1 MSAGEDVRAAG
12 IQKLIEAYGDDRGYG
27 TFDPAT
33 TSPESLPYIQETV
46 DHLFGEIWNREAL
59 SVRDRRLL
67 TMGVTAGLGRADV
80 ATTQIFG
87 ALKNEELTLEQLGEV
102 VLHLAY
108 YAGWPCGQAMRK
120 AAADAVAMLRAE
132 QAGESAS

>member
-1 MSAGEDVRAAG
+1 MSAGDDVRAAG
-12 IQKLIEAYGDDRGYG
+12 IQRLIDAYGDDRGYG

-33 TSPESLPYIQETV
+33 TSPESLPYIEQTV

-80 ATTQIFG
+80 ATTQMVG
-87 ALKNEELTLEQLGEV
+87 ALRNGELTLEQLGEV

-120 AAADAVAMLRAE
+120 AAADAAAIWRAE
-132 QAGESAS
+132 QADASS

>member
-1 MSAGEDVRAAG
+1 MSDDLRAKG
-12 IQKLIEAYGDDRGYG
+12 IQKLIEVYGDDRGYG
-27 TFDPAT
+27 SFDPAT
-33 TSPESLPYIQETV
+33 AAPESLPYIQETV
-46 DHLFGEIWNREAL
+46 EQMFGVLWNREAL

-80 ATTQIFG
+80 ATTQMVG
-87 ALKNEELTLEQLGEV
+87 ALKNEELTPEQLGEV

-120 AAADAVAMLRAE
+120 AAADAVAIVRAE
-132 QAGESAS
+132 QAGDTA

>member
-1 MSAGEDVRAAG
+1 MTDDLRAKG
-12 IQKLIEAYGDDRGYG
+12 IQKLIEVYGDDRGYG
-27 TFDPAT
+27 AFDPAT
-33 TSPESLPYIQETV
+33 ASPESLPYIQET
-46 DHLFGEIWNREAL
+46 LEQMFGVLWNREAL

-80 ATTQIFG
+80 ATTQMVG
-87 ALKNEELTLEQLGEV
+87 ALKNEELTPEQLGEV

-120 AAADAVAMLRAE
+120 AAADAVAIVRAE
-132 QAGESAS
+132 QDGDTA